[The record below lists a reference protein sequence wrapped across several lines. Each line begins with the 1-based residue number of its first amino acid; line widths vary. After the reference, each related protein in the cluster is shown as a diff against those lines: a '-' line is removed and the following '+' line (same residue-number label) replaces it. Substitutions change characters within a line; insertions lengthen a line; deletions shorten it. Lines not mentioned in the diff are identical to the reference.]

1 MNSVKPVLTVEIH
14 KLIEL
19 RKGGVIYRIGG
30 AKARR
35 NLGIEVNSV
44 MRARVLLK
52 Q

>member
-1 MNSVKPVLTVEIH
+1 MKAILTVEILS
-14 KLIEL
+14 LIEL